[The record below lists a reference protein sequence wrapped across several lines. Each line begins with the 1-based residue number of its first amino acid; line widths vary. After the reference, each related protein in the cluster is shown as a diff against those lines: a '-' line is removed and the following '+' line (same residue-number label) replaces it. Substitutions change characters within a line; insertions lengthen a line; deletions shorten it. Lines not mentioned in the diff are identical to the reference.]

1 MQTKLTLLVAISAA
15 SYSNSIL
22 ALEQNQSIETISII
36 GSRTP
41 VDKSTLAGSVSFISA
56 ETIEASGAATVTDL
70 LRSFASINISQ
81 SGPTG
86 TLTEI
91 RFRGSESNHIL
102 VLVDGVEINDIGQGG
117 LVNFAHLLVSDIE
130 RIELLRGPQSAL
142 WGSSAVSGVISITS
156 KKAAVSGQHK
166 LSANLGIGTQT
177 TRRLG
182 MSYRIRQ
189 DRLLLSANV
198 NHFETDG
205 ENISRQGGEE
215 DGYRNTSFNT
225 NIAYQVDK
233 EHNLTFNIRLLEFF
247 TDFDAIDFANT
258 GLPFDADNYS
268 NGKQVNALLRW
279 DFTPVANI
287 WSQSFSYQLNRFA
300 SDSFSNNVFSGGT
313 IGKTQRVNWINY
325 IDLGANDF
333 INVGLDSVKEDFE
346 QSGPNVFGNPNQTQ
360 DNQTI
365 SVLSDGQYEVA
376 KKLYASFSVRADKS
390 DEFDD
395 ANSFRL
401 GLSYNFSKHLKVFIS
416 RGKAVKNPTFTER
429 FGFFPG
435 TFTGNSGLVPESSY
449 ANEIGLIYN
458 LSDRFNAELT
468 HFDTKLENEI
478 NGFIFDPATSAFTA
492 QNIEE
497 TSTRKG
503 VELSVYGNFREISWS
518 ASFAY
523 LDAKAPTEVELRRA
537 RYSGSTTVNY
547 ALSEVSSLYIQ
558 ADYTGSKQDRFFPPF
573 PNPSQ
578 IVGLTPYWLI
588 SANYQYQYNEKLG
601 VGLRIDNLFNESFE
615 DVFGFVGQSR
625 KIVLNM
631 RYQLN

>member
-1 MQTKLTLLVAISAA
+1 MKTKLTLLAAIYVA
-15 SYSNSIL
+15 SYSTSI
-22 ALEQNQSIETISII
+22 AAFEQNQSIETISII
-36 GSRTP
+36 GSRVP

-156 KKAAVSGQHK
+156 KAAEISGKQK
-166 LSANLGIGTQT
+166 LSVNLGLGTQAV
-177 TRRLG
+177 RQLG
-182 MSYRIRQ
+182 LYYKVRQ
-189 DRLLLSANV
+189 DGLSLSANV
-198 NHFETDG
+198 NHLKTDG
-205 ENISRQGGEE
+205 ENISRQGSEE

-225 NIAYQVDK
+225 NIAYQVNK
-233 EHNLTFNIRLLEFF
+233 KHNLTFNIRLVDFF
-247 TDFDAIDFANT
+247 TAFDAIDFANT
-258 GLPFDADNYS
+258 GLPIDADNYS
-268 NGKQVNALLRW
+268 NGKQLNALLRW
-279 DFTPVANI
+279 DFTPAESI
-287 WSQSFSYQLNRFA
+287 WSQSLSYQLNRFA
-300 SDSFSNNVFSGGT
+300 SDSFSNDVFSGGT
-313 IGKTQRVNWINY
+313 VGKTQRVNWINY
-325 IDLGANDF
+325 INLGANDF

-346 QSGPNVFGNPNQTQ
+346 QSGPNLFGNPNQTQ

-376 KKLYASFSVRADKS
+376 KKLYVSYSIRADKS

-401 GLSYNFSKHLKVFIS
+401 GLSYNFSKQLKAFVS

-435 TFTGNSGLVPESSY
+435 TFAGNSKLVPESSY
-449 ANEIGLIYN
+449 ANEIGLVYN
-458 LSDRFNAELT
+458 LSGRFNAELT

-478 NGFIFDPATSAFTA
+478 NGFVFDPATGAFTA
-492 QNIEE
+492 QNIDD

-503 VELSVYGNFREISWS
+503 LELSIYGDWRDISWS

-523 LDAKAPTEVELRRA
+523 LDAQAPTEVELRRA
-537 RYSGSTTVNY
+537 RHSASTTINY
-547 ALSEVSSLYIQ
+547 ALSKISNIYFQ

-578 IVGLTPYWLI
+578 IVGLDPYWLI
-588 SANYQYQYNEKLG
+588 SANYQYQYSEKIA
-601 VGLRIDNLFNESFE
+601 VGLRVDNLLNEGVE

-625 KIVLNM
+625 KIVVNM

>member
-1 MQTKLTLLVAISAA
+1 MKTKLTLLAAVCAA
-15 SYSNSIL
+15 SYSTSIV
-22 ALEQNQSIETISII
+22 AFEQNQSIETISII
-36 GSRTP
+36 GSRAP

-91 RFRGSESNHIL
+91 RFRGSESNHVL

-156 KKAAVSGQHK
+156 KKADVSGKHQ
-166 LSANLGIGTQT
+166 LSANLGLGAQS
-177 TRRLG
+177 TRQLG
-182 MSYRIRQ
+182 LYYKIRQ
-189 DRLLLSANV
+189 DGLSLSANL
-198 NHFETDG
+198 NHLKTDG
-205 ENISRQGGEE
+205 ENISRQGSEE

-225 NIAYQVDK
+225 HIAYQANK
-233 EHNLTFNIRLLEFF
+233 EHNLTFNIRLVDFF
-247 TDFDAIDFANT
+247 TEFDAIDFANT
-258 GLPFDADNYS
+258 GLPVDADNHS
-268 NGKQVNALLRW
+268 NGRQLNSLLRW
-279 DFTPVANI
+279 DFTPAQSI
-287 WSQSFSYQLNRFA
+287 WSQSLSYQLNRFT
-300 SDSFSNNVFSGGT
+300 SDSFSNDVFSGGT
-313 IGKTQRVNWINY
+313 VGKTQRVNWINY
-325 IDLGANDF
+325 INLGANDF

-346 QSGPNVFGNPNQTQ
+346 QSGPNIFGNPNQTQ

-376 KKLYASFSVRADKS
+376 KNLHASYSVRADQS

-401 GLSYNFSKHLKVFIS
+401 GLSYNFSKQLKAFVS

-435 TFTGNSGLVPESSY
+435 TFTGNSKLVPESSY
-449 ANEIGLIYN
+449 ANEIGLVYN

-492 QNIEE
+492 QNIDD

-503 VELSVYGNFREISWS
+503 LELSIYGDWRNVSWS
-518 ASFAY
+518 ASYAY
-523 LDAKAPTEVELRRA
+523 LDARAPTEVELRRA
-537 RYSGSTTVNY
+537 RHSASTTINY
-547 ALSEVSSLYIQ
+547 ALNKTSNIYFQ
-558 ADYTGSKQDRFFPPF
+558 ADYAGSKQDRFFPPF

-578 IVGLTPYWLI
+578 IVGLDPYWLI

-601 VGLRIDNLFNESFE
+601 FGVRVDNLLNEGFE
-615 DVFGFVGQSR
+615 DVFGFVGQAR
-625 KIVLNM
+625 KIVVNM